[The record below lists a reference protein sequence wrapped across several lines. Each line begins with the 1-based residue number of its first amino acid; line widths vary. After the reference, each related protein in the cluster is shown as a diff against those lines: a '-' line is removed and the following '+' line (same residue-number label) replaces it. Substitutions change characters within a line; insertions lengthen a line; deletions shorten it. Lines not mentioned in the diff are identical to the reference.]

1 MAKLDAQACNKPK
14 RHRILDEY
22 IFIAID
28 LLTLACLTI
37 RMYMRYTTF
46 SRWEMDDWIVM
57 FMVVVYLAFLGL
69 GHYVRVT
76 AIGRDIWDLEPETI
90 TMALKVIHP
99 SCGRAVPCADMKLTC
114 PN

>member
-1 MAKLDAQACNKPK
+1 MLANKKAAVAKLDAKACNKPK

-28 LLTLACLTI
+28 LITLVCLTV

-46 SRWEMDDWIVM
+46 SRWEIDDWIIL
-57 FMVVVYLAFLGL
+57 FMVGVYLAFLGL

-76 AIGRDIWDLEPETI
+76 VIGRDIWDLEPETI
-90 TMALKVIHP
+90 TTALKVITIHP
-99 SCGRAVPCADMKLTC
+99 AAGTG
-114 PN
+114 